1 MMSVIN
7 QSNQIYKHSGNSQ
20 EQQQTEDVGNDGPL
34 ADLVRN
40 IESIVNRT
48 KHNENITNLNLQ

>member
-1 MMSVIN
+1 MMSVMN

-20 EQQQTEDVGNDGPL
+20 EQTEDVGNDGPL

-48 KHNENITNLNLQ
+48 KHNKNITNLNLQ

>member
-1 MMSVIN
+1 MSVMN

-20 EQQQTEDVGNDGPL
+20 EQTEDVGNDGPL

-48 KHNENITNLNLQ
+48 KHNKNITNLNLQ